1 MSQSQKRPGKI
12 ALSLNLSKR
21 PAKRPK
27 LAAGA
32 AVEGG
37 AEAAAVD
44 YVKEVDGGAIG
55 SVAPVAAK
63 QAKVIPLTV
72 NPWVKDKAK
81 AKGAE
86 ANGDGA
92 AAVAAPPKSLDD
104 LAAEALVKGTHSAA
118 ASPTT
123 LAATPITPAAAALPE
138 LSGADADADP
148 NKPAQTIALI
158 TKESAGGPILQAN
171 AMPGINEIENEG
183 EKFAYDVSMRAD
195 DVTAKSE
202 CYSSMPIADY
212 GEALLRGMGWT
223 GHDDS
228 NKAAKAAEPRGH
240 RLGLGATPRPPSP
253 LGDGRK
259 RAKKPGEKAR
269 RGEAE
274 AKAWAKEA
282 EKKLKSQKLAVG
294 DRVWL
299 RDPKYAA
306 KEGTLTK
313 TTGVPGLNRV
323 EVKLDSGEV
332 VTVVRKDA
340 VLIDGG
346 GEGGGAQPRARE
358 DAPSAPSRSGA
369 SAEPVSSSHSSS
381 RKTWVIPGIR
391 VRIVK
396 SGDHYRQKGRV
407 HEYSNSRDEATV
419 RLDDGGKKVR
429 DLRGKDLETV
439 VPSIGGTVL
448 VVRGKYRKCKATLL
462 DKDRDREEARVEIRD
477 EKKEATVSL
486 DDIAEF

>member
-1 MSQSQKRPGKI
+1 M
-12 ALSLNLSKR
+12 
-21 PAKRPK
+21 
-27 LAAGA
+27 
-32 AVEGG
+32 
-37 AEAAAVD
+37 
-44 YVKEVDGGAIG
+44 
-55 SVAPVAAK
+55 
-63 QAKVIPLTV
+63 
-72 NPWVKDKAK
+72 
-81 AKGAE
+81 
-86 ANGDGA
+86 
-92 AAVAAPPKSLDD
+92 
-104 LAAEALVKGTHSAA
+104 
-118 ASPTT
+118 
-123 LAATPITPAAAALPE
+123 
-138 LSGADADADP
+138 
-148 NKPAQTIALI
+148 
-158 TKESAGGPILQAN
+158 
-171 AMPGINEIENEG
+171 
-183 EKFAYDVSMRAD
+183 
-195 DVTAKSE
+195 
-202 CYSSMPIADY
+202 
-212 GEALLRGMGWT
+212 
-223 GHDDS
+223 
-228 NKAAKAAEPRGH
+228 
-240 RLGLGATPRPPSP
+240 
-253 LGDGRK
+253 
-259 RAKKPGEKAR
+259 
-269 RGEAE
+269 
-274 AKAWAKEA
+274 
-282 EKKLKSQKLAVG
+282 
-294 DRVWL
+294 WL